1 MAKVVTTKRP
11 AVESLTHRELCSAA
25 VEWLMRPNSKNG
37 AGCTVAFS
45 EVQSPCGR
53 EVMDAFGVRSVGWE
67 TYSILIEVKTSRA
80 DFRADLAKPHRQDPA
95 QSGGTYRYYLA
106 PAGLLSVD
114 ELPPRWGLIE
124 YGRPRFRVLA
134 GHLTVRPGPGLPH
147 DLVNE
152 RRVANWAHVA
162 NHGREL
168 GTIARLLGRLGDVE
182 TLQTELKRI
191 RGKHSRQQHLLQQLH
206 ESERRAKA
214 EVQTLRTVLG
224 FKGIDYESVV
234 AELQQCESARVR
246 HILRQRNALRDEVAD
261 AGSQGDHSQQGANRK
276 GG

>member
-1 MAKVVTTKRP
+1 MAKIATTKRSGISAP
-11 AVESLTHRELCSAA
+11 THRELCSAA

-106 PAGLLSVD
+106 PAGLIAVD

-134 GHLTVRPGPGLPH
+134 GHLTVRPGPGLRH
-147 DLVNE
+147 DQVSE
-152 RRVANWAHVA
+152 RRLADWAHAV

-168 GTIARLLGRLGDVE
+168 GTISRLLGRLGDVE
-182 TLQTELKRI
+182 TLQGELKRV
-191 RGKHSRQQHLLQQLH
+191 RGKHSRQQAFLRQLH
-206 ESERRAKA
+206 ESERHARIELQK
-214 EVQTLRTVLG
+214 LRRVLG
-224 FKGIDYESVV
+224 HKGIDYNTAL
-234 AELQQCESARVR
+234 AELQEFESARVS
-246 HILRQRNALRDEVAD
+246 HIVRLRKIQHNESV
-261 AGSQGDHSQQGANRK
+261 
-276 GG
+276 

>member
-1 MAKVVTTKRP
+1 MAKIPTTKRSGIAAP
-11 AVESLTHRELCSAA
+11 THRELCSAA

-106 PAGLLSVD
+106 PAGLVSVD

-147 DLVNE
+147 DLVTD
-152 RRVANWAHVA
+152 RRLANWAHVV

-182 TLQTELKRI
+182 TLQTELKRV
-191 RGKHSRQQHLLQQLH
+191 RGKHSRQQYLLQQLH
-206 ESERRAKA
+206 ERERHARV
-214 EVQTLRTVLG
+214 EVQTLRWVLG
-224 FKGIDYESVV
+224 EKGIDYEKVV
-234 AELQQCESARVR
+234 AELQECESARVR
-246 HILRQRNALRDEVAD
+246 QILRQRSAQRD
-261 AGSQGDHSQQGANRK
+261 
-276 GG
+276 